1 MDIEKNIIVTPTDT
15 DSYNIIHH
23 PQYFIWIE
31 EAILEWLISTYGSL
45 EQVSYEICKFQCK
58 FISPGI
64 LYDSLV
70 LRLIPKSRKRNDY
83 YEDIKFQV
91 RLMIKQSKKTVIES
105 DFYVKVKGKT
115 DG

>member
-1 MDIEKNIIVTPTDT
+1 MDIEKKIIVGPANT

-31 EAILEWLISTYGSL
+31 EAILEWILSFYGSL

-64 LYDSLV
+64 LYDDLV
-70 LRLIPKSRKRNDY
+70 LQLFSKDRKHNGSD
-83 YEDIKFQV
+83 EIIKFQV
-91 RLMIKQSKKTVIES
+91 RIVKQQSRSSIIEA
-105 DFYVKVKGKT
+105 DFYAKVFCK
-115 DG
+115 

>member
-1 MDIEKNIIVTPTDT
+1 MNIEKDIIVAPTDT

-45 EQVSYEICKFQCK
+45 EQVSYEISKFQCK
-58 FISPGI
+58 FISPGK
-64 LYDSLV
+64 LHDSLV
-70 LRLIPKSRKRNDY
+70 LQLIPKSRKCNDS
-83 YEDIKFQV
+83 DKNIKFQI
-91 RLMIKQSKKTVIES
+91 RIITKQNKKTVIES
-105 DFYVKVKGKT
+105 DFYVKVKGKS

>member
-1 MDIEKNIIVTPTDT
+1 MDIEKNIIVSPTDT

-45 EQVSYEICKFQCK
+45 ERVSYEICKFQCK

-64 LYDSLV
+64 LYDNLA
-70 LRLIPKSRKRNDY
+70 LQLIPKGRKQTATD
-83 YEDIKFQV
+83 EIIKFQV
-91 RLMIKQSKKTVIES
+91 RIMKKQTKSSVIEA
-105 DFYVKVKGKT
+105 DFYVKVKGKFN
-115 DG
+115 D